1 MEIRI
6 RRQLTGAQLRGEI
19 LREYGSQKELAR
31 LAKKGDADAKDALFN
46 LRRFEE
52 DPKRLKLDVRVDDVM
67 LLDEN
72 DLSQLT
78 WTRLHVLEVLRK
90 LGEANVKQLTA
101 ALKRDPK
108 NVSEDV
114 ACLMEYGLVTGHKH
128 GKEKRLQPAGN
139 QILIAV

>member
-6 RRQLTGAQLRGEI
+6 KRQMTGRQMQDGI
-19 LREYGSQKELAR
+19 LAKYGSEEAVAK
-31 LAKKGDADAKDALFN
+31 LAKKGDMEAKDALFN
-46 LRRFEE
+46 LKLFEE
-52 DPKRLKLDVRVDDVM
+52 DPKRLKLDFQVQDV
-67 LLDEN
+67 LVLDEA
-72 DLSQLT
+72 DLSRLT
-78 WTRLHVLEVLRK
+78 WTRLHVLEVLRE

-114 ACLMEYGLVTGHKH
+114 ACLMEYGLVTGYRS

-139 QILIAV
+139 QIVIAV

>member
-6 RRQLTGAQLRGEI
+6 RKQLTGADLRDAI
-19 LREYGSQKELAR
+19 MARYGDVDNIRK
-31 LAKKGDADAKDALFN
+31 LAKKGDAEAKDALFN
-46 LRRFEE
+46 LGLLKE
-52 DPKRLKLDVRVDDVM
+52 DPRRLKLEMRIEDV
-67 LLDEN
+67 LKLDEN
-72 DLSQLT
+72 DLSKLT

-101 ALKRDPK
+101 ALRRDPK

-114 ACLMEYGLVTGHKH
+114 ACLMDYGLVTGHRV
-128 GKEKRLQPAGN
+128 GKEKLLQPAGN